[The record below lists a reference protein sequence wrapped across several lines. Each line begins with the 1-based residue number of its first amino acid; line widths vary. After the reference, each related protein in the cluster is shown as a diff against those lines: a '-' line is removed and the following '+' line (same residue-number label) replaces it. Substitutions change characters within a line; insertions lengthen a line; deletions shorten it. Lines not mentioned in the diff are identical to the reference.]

1 MEELK
6 ASLFPLA
13 YGKRAQGKS
22 CIKEMPT
29 EAQVKAYR
37 ILFYGKYGSKRYPNL
52 TLEEI
57 LLKE

>member
-1 MEELK
+1 MEVLK

-29 EAQVKAYR
+29 DAQIKAYKE
-37 ILFYGKYGSKRYPNL
+37 LFYGKYGSKKYPNL
-52 TLEEI
+52 SIEEI